1 MSCSYRSQLRHPM
14 SGAILLMVLGLLML
28 LSFLVVVFLK
38 NLTQDIKI
46 HVQLLGS
53 TDLKHHA
60 YNGLN
65 VVWTGL
71 EEILE
76 IHGDLFSP
84 LQGWDKVISTSKIKV
99 PEGIQL
105 KVHIEDESGKIPL
118 NNPDKRLL
126 LNLLSLFGDYLD
138 SQTLTQSYL
147 QWLRRKPMEVT
158 LMENRTLL
166 ETLSQKEKATDE
178 KSAGENKNASEDS
191 HGNKPPGI
199 FLPTCLNSYQ
209 QLAEIESF
217 QKRFFNKG
225 SFCDDTLKRLKE
237 CTTLLGSLPINVNT
251 APKDVWVCLSKIFS
265 IDLEQV
271 ENFMGKT
278 EQSQGRGKYYKS
290 IAEINKRGHGNL
302 KLGQHSSEK
311 KKDDTQPN
319 FVEKFMGVSA
329 RILKVEVEVLR
340 ADVSYILTAI
350 FKVDKTPMQRQE
362 SKQQAK
368 SLTNKGKNNY
378 SKGKHVQRRGA
389 LKLVTLQEGRWES

>member
-1 MSCSYRSQLRHPM
+1 M

-46 HVQLLGS
+46 HAQLLGS
-53 TDLKHHA
+53 ADLKHHA

-76 IHGDLFSP
+76 VHKDLFSP
-84 LQGWDKVISTSKIKV
+84 LQGWNKIISISKIKV
-99 PEGIQL
+99 PKGVQL
-105 KVHIEDESGKIPL
+105 KVHIEDESGRIPL

-126 LNLLSLFGDYLD
+126 LNLFNLFGDYLD
-138 SQTLTQSYL
+138 SQVLAQSYL
-147 QWLRRKPMEVT
+147 QWLRRKPVEVT
-158 LMENRTLL
+158 LMENRTLPG
-166 ETLSQKEKATDE
+166 TLLQKEKTTD
-178 KSAGENKNASEDS
+178 KKTGGENKSASEDP
-191 HGNKPPGI
+191 HGNEPPGM
-199 FLPTCLNSYQ
+199 FLPTCLNGYQ

-225 SFCDDTLKRLKE
+225 SFCDDALKRLKE

-278 EQSQGRGKYYKS
+278 EQAQGRGKYYKS
-290 IAEINKRGHGNL
+290 IAEIDKRGHGNL
-302 KLGQHSSEK
+302 KLEQRSSEE
-311 KKDDTQPN
+311 KKDNTQRN
-319 FVEKFMGVSA
+319 IVEKFMGVSA
-329 RILKVEVEVLR
+329 RILKVEIEVLH
-340 ADVSYILTAI
+340 ADVSYILTAVFEVNKI
-350 FKVDKTPMQRQE
+350 PVQKQD

-368 SLTNKGKNNY
+368 SLTTKGKNNY
-378 SKGKHVQRRGA
+378 SKEKYIQRGGT

>member
-1 MSCSYRSQLRHPM
+1 M

-28 LSFLVVVFLK
+28 LSFLVVIFLK
-38 NLTQDIKI
+38 NLTQDIK
-46 HVQLLGS
+46 VRAQLLS
-53 TDLKHHA
+53 SADLKHHA

-84 LQGWDKVISTSKIKV
+84 LQGWDKIISISKIKV
-99 PEGIQL
+99 PKGIQL
-105 KVHIEDESGKIPL
+105 KVHIEDESGRVPL

-126 LNLLSLFGDYLD
+126 LNLFNLFGDYLD
-138 SQTLTQSYL
+138 SQALTQSYL
-147 QWLRRKPMEVT
+147 QWLCRKPMEIT
-158 LMENRTLL
+158 LMENRILPGTS
-166 ETLSQKEKATDE
+166 SQKEKVTE
-178 KSAGENKNASEDS
+178 KETVGESKNASEDP
-191 HGNKPPGI
+191 HENKPPGV
-199 FLPTCLNSYQ
+199 FLPTCLNNYQ
-209 QLAEIESF
+209 QLSEIESF
-217 QKRFFNKG
+217 QKRFFSKG
-225 SFCDDTLKRLKE
+225 SFCDDTLKRLKK
-237 CTTLLGSLPINVNT
+237 CTTLFGSLPINVNT

-278 EQSQGRGKYYKS
+278 EQSQSRGKYYRS

-302 KLGQHSSEK
+302 KLEQHSSEK
-311 KKDDTQPN
+311 KKDNTQHN

-329 RILKVEVEVLR
+329 RILKVEVEVLH

-350 FKVDKTPMQRQE
+350 FKVNKTPMQKQE

-368 SLTNKGKNNY
+368 SLTTKGKNNY
-378 SKGKHVQRRGA
+378 SKEKHVQRGGV